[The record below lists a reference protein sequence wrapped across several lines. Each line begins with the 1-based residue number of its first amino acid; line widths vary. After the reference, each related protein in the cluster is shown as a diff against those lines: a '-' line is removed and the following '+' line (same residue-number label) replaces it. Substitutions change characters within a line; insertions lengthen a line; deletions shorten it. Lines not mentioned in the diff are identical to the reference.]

1 MYVKTFTIQTKKNTI
16 FIDFFQDKKIF
27 FKFGEFFTKRRQ
39 LNLINNVIHL
49 KNEDMDLSN
58 MEDVKLIVDGCG
70 RGDRECQQILY
81 KATYGKMLGLCMRY
95 ARDKDEAKDFLHDG
109 FIKVFE
115 KIKYFK
121 HTGSVEGWIR
131 RIIVNNTIDC
141 IRKKNKMSFSDS
153 ETSLTNITDDSEESL
168 EKINMVNAGAEK
180 IIELIQELSPA
191 YKTVFNLYV
200 IEEYSHK
207 EIAEMLHISIGTSK
221 SNLAKAK
228 GKLKNMY
235 IEKYGNINE

>member
-1 MYVKTFTIQTKKNTI
+1 MLKYFYN
-16 FIDFFQDKKIF
+16 FGKKIR
-27 FKFGEFFTKRRQ
+27 FTRQ
-39 LNLINNVIHL
+39 LFGNLAVIKL
-49 KNEDMDLSN
+49 KKEDMNLSN
-58 MEDVKLIVDGCG
+58 QEDVKLIVDGCI
-70 RGDRECQQILY
+70 RGDRDSQQQLY
-81 KATYGKMLGLCMRY
+81 KYTYGKMLGLCLRY
-95 ARDKDEAKDFLHDG
+95 AKDKDEAKDFLHDG

-121 HTGSVEGWIR
+121 HTGSIEGWIR

-141 IRKKNKMSFSDS
+141 IRKKNKMSFSSDS
-153 ETSLTNITDDSEESL
+153 DLSLTNLTDDSEESL
-168 EKINMVNAGAEK
+168 EKLNLTNASAEK
-180 IIELIQELSPA
+180 IIGLIQELSPA

-200 IEEYSHK
+200 VEEYSHK
-207 EIAEMLHISIGTSK
+207 EIAEMLNISIGTSK